1 MISRSRTLLVA
12 GALAGPLAGGIG
24 TAAAATRVALVRPS
38 PASPAVSEALTRIEG
53 ELAAE
58 GFDVVLV
65 DPATGAPTDAANDA
79 APDEAGAQAS
89 ISFVIDTTARTA
101 ELRVVDRLTNKAV
114 VRRTPIDATN
124 ASRAAEVLAVRAV
137 ELLRASLLELM
148 IEAEP
153 PLAPAPATSTAP
165 APATSVT
172 PAPARASTPHEAD
185 RRQAKAWAAKAL
197 PARSETAP
205 SRWAVEAGAGVLASA
220 GGVGPAVVGV
230 LRGRFALAK
239 GLAVRATLA
248 GLGTQ
253 PRVDAATGT
262 GSANVA
268 QDLGLVELVAR
279 PWPRAALRPT
289 FAIGAGALYTS
300 VDGQASTPYVS
311 RHTSEWSAA
320 ADAGAGVELGLGPGD
335 RFAVALEVHALIAQ
349 PYPVVRFLD
358 DEAAR
363 AGDPSILGTLTF
375 WGSP

>member
-1 MISRSRTLLVA
+1 LAVISRSRTLLVA

-89 ISFVIDTTARTA
+89 ISFVVDTTARTA

-153 PLAPAPATSTAP
+153 PPAPASA
-165 APATSVT
+165 T
-172 PAPARASTPHEAD
+172 PAPARASAPREAD

-289 FAIGAGALYTS
+289 FSVGAGALYTS